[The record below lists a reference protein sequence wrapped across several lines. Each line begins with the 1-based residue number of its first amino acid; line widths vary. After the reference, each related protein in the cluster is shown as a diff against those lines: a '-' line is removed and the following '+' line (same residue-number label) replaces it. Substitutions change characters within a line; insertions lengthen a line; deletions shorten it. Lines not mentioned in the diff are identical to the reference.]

1 MGRHAVEQ
9 GMEKTKVLLWLI
21 LFVCSFPAAAKTVI
35 RSIGYE
41 GNDVTRAAVMN
52 REIYVR
58 EGDVFDEAKIEKSR
72 QAIMDLGL
80 FKNVYYYLK
89 DATTSKQ
96 FIEGEE
102 QLDVVFVVE
111 EKYYLII
118 LPRARANDD
127 EVHLGIQVRWD
138 NVAGYNHSMRLLLE
152 DRGDTQGVDERRN
165 SLSYYYPNIN
175 NSPYNVDIEWQSINE
190 VDETDGVI
198 DRQDDEYMF
207 SMSRWLNNLG
217 RNRGWKVGGS
227 IKYQARNNEV
237 ISGDQFSNQQDAII
251 LGMEISRTSVSEY
264 EYNRGGKYY
273 SYRLDV
279 SDERVGSDTEFT
291 RHELI
296 YRSYYPIDAN
306 PLSNL
311 NVQTKLGHANR
322 DILGDTA
329 FSLGSSDDLRGYE
342 NDRFNGNTVLLTNI
356 EYMFPH
362 PGYPLVRYLYF
373 VDIGNTYDAF
383 EDILHKPLNVG
394 AGVGL
399 RWKIRAFVKLDLRAD
414 VGYGF
419 TDDDYRFSFGTRH
432 AF

>member
-1 MGRHAVEQ
+1 MQ
-9 GMEKTKVLLWLI
+9 KTKALLWLI
-21 LFVCSFPAAAKTVI
+21 IFAFSMPVDAATVI
-35 RSIGYE
+35 RSISYE
-41 GNDVTRAAVMN
+41 GNKVTRAEVMN
-52 REIYVR
+52 REIYIR
-58 EGDVFDEAKIEKSR
+58 EGDVLNEAEIEKSR

-80 FKNVYYYLK
+80 FKSVHYYIN
-89 DATTSKQ
+89 DSTSSQQ
-96 FIEGEE
+96 FIEGNK
-102 QLDVVFVVE
+102 QLDLVFVVE

-127 EVHLGIQVRWD
+127 EVHLGMQVRWD

-152 DRGDTQGVDERRN
+152 DRGDTSGVDETRK

-175 NSPYNVDIEWQSINE
+175 NSPYNIDIEWLSIND

-198 DRQDDEYMF
+198 NRQDDEYIF
-207 SMSRWLNNLG
+207 SMSRWLNERG
-217 RNRGWKVGGS
+217 RNRGWLVGGS
-227 IKYQARNNEV
+227 IKYQERHNEV
-237 ISGDQFSNQQDAII
+237 ISGEQFSDQQDAVVV
-251 LGMEISRTSVSEY
+251 GMEASYTSISEY

-273 SYRLDV
+273 SYRIDI
-279 SDERVGSDTEFT
+279 SDERLGSDAEFT
-291 RHELI
+291 RHQFT
-296 YRSYYPIDAN
+296 YRSYYPIAAN

-311 NVQTKLGHANR
+311 NVQTKLGHANQ
-322 DILGDTA
+322 DVLGDSA

-342 NDRFNGNTVLLTNI
+342 NDRFNGNTVLLTNV

-373 VDIGNTYDAF
+373 VDIGNAYDAF
-383 EDILHKPLNVG
+383 DEILHKPLNVG
-394 AGVGL
+394 AGFGL

-419 TDDDYRFSFGTRH
+419 TDEDYRFSFGTRH